1 MANEIS
7 LFDLQRLA
15 KTFRLRIWQCRKI
28 GKRWSFMAGA
38 GEEQPLPSQLIFE
51 SGETGIF
58 VQTDQIIDAAL
69 IAELE
74 KLLPPQAIC

>member
-7 LFDLQRLA
+7 LFELQRLA
-15 KTFRLRIWQCRKI
+15 ETFHLRIWQCRKI
-28 GKRWSFMAGA
+28 GKRWSFIAGA

-58 VQTDQIIDAAL
+58 VQTDATIDQRL
-69 IAELE
+69 IAELQ
-74 KLLPPQAIC
+74 KLFNQAVC